1 MFRVS
6 LSVWEI
12 STKEWES
19 LHTLPSHLP
28 NLVTFP
34 TALGSLTVTAS
45 VGVDKERREDVLILI

>member
-1 MFRVS
+1 M
-6 LSVWEI
+6 EI
-12 STKEWES
+12 STKEWEY

-45 VGVDKERREDVLILI
+45 VGVDRERREDVLIFI